1 MGRTNIVLDEQLVAE
16 GLRRSGLRTKRELVR
31 LALEQFVRRH
41 RLKDL
46 LTLRGK
52 VRWTG
57 DLRRMRRVR
66 AWS

>member
-52 VRWTG
+52 VRWAG